1 MKFPLHIFSFLLLSP
16 SFLTHWPIT
25 AKFYRLVE
33 VLSITMLL
41 QMSFFLWALKN
52 LPRAQPCN
60 MVPAVGRALLEA
72 SAVRYHW
79 AGVAD
84 SQEATSLVPGFKEL
98 HVLYQLA
105 AIPVF
110 VAWLTLG
117 LCLVQR
123 SVVWGPPV
131 GDWTRSQLTPRLG
144 SQKGTLGMFVLS
156 LPRSN
161 KQTNLP
167 SVVVTFKISN
177 FCYDIFILGK
187 IDIQLNS
194 FSKQKQS

>member
-1 MKFPLHIFSFLLLSP
+1 MKFPLHVFSFLLLSP

-60 MVPAVGRALLEA
+60 VVPAVGRALLEA
-72 SAVRYHW
+72 SAVRCHW

-84 SQEATSLVPGFKEL
+84 SQEATFLVPGLKEL

-144 SQKGTLGMFVLS
+144 SQKGPWACVCCLCLVQT
-156 LPRSN
+156 N
-161 KQTNLP
+161 KQIFLQLLLLLKSLIFVMTSLFF
-167 SVVVTFKISN
+167 SV
-177 FCYDIFILGK
+177 
-187 IDIQLNS
+187 
-194 FSKQKQS
+194 

>member
-16 SFLTHWPIT
+16 SIFNPLANHSQILQAGGSLKHNYVTT
-25 AKFYRLVE
+25 NEL
-33 VLSITMLL
+33 LSVGTEK
-41 QMSFFLWALKN
+41 SA
-52 LPRAQPCN
+52 RAQPWN

-84 SQEATSLVPGFKEL
+84 SQAATSLVPGLKEL

-117 LCLVQR
+117 LCLVQC
-123 SVVWGPPV
+123 SVVWGPPD
-131 GDWTRSQLTPRLG
+131 GDWTGSQLTPRLRF
-144 SQKGTLGMFVLS
+144 QKGLLGMCVLS
-156 LPRSN
+156 LSHSN

-167 SVVVTFKISN
+167 SVVVTFEISN
-177 FCYDIFILGK
+177 FCYDILILCS
-187 IDIQLNS
+187 IEILAV
-194 FSKQKQS
+194 